1 MFVLGL
7 IIIVIGTI
15 GLITFMGLIL
25 TSSNVRVS
33 PYLTGA
39 MTAIGIII
47 AGLAFMNVIIA
58 GLAFMNV
65 IKA

>member
-7 IIIVIGTI
+7 VIVVIGSV
-15 GLITFMGLIL
+15 GLIIFMGLIL
-25 TSSNVRVS
+25 TSSNARVD

-47 AGLAFMNVIIA
+47 AGLAFMNLIIA
-58 GLAFMNV
+58 GLAFMSV